1 MKKLTKKQKT
11 MISVVGVAVIVFG
24 GTYAYGQSQS
34 NKKRAEAKQELTV
47 STNKLAELDKQIVA
61 LLDSKDSNYLAK
73 DVKEEQITKL
83 KKQVETETTLKDT
96 ENLPKADYDTF
107 KKQSNAV
114 QQDIQKVETAYKTQ
128 TTVNGLF
135 KRTDKEV
142 AMNGSD
148 VKKDLTIADDLKK
161 ETVEQ
166 AKKEVYKDKSTV
178 PYDKTVN
185 ELLTN
190 AENQINQL
198 EKAKSE
204 VAKVYKD
211 GKVISTDT
219 KAYDT
224 AKAETDKVKNEKA
237 KKGLSDQLAKVKAD
251 IDKKAKEEA
260 DKKNQSSEAKKT
272 SQADGAK
279 QDNATTDT
287 PTADGTATAN
297 AENNATTDNGYTAN
311 GGATDNGNAGS
322 NGGGYTPPTGNGGG
336 STGGGSTNTP
346 SGNGGGGS
354 APSTTYDPMTPIGS
368 GGLYGSE
375 GAAHSAGMNAA
386 LAIQVQT
393 GVSKSVQIWEVK
405 YTDGRSAGWTYE
417 LV

>member
-11 MISVVGVAVIVFG
+11 TIISVVGVAVIAFG

-34 NKKRAEAKQELTV
+34 NKKLAEAKQELTV
-47 STNKLAELDKQIVA
+47 STNKLAELEKQIVA

-107 KKQSNAV
+107 KKQSKAV

-135 KRTDKEV
+135 KQTDKEV

-148 VKKDLTIADDLKK
+148 VKKDLPIADDLKK

-198 EKAKSE
+198 EKAKAE
-204 VAKVYKD
+204 VAKVYTD

-237 KKGLSDQLAKVKAD
+237 KKDLSDQLAKVKTD
-251 IDKKAKEEA
+251 IDKKAKEQA
-260 DKKNQSSEAKKT
+260 DKNNQSSDAKEA
-272 SQADGAK
+272 SQADGVK
-279 QDNATTDT
+279 QDNATANT
-287 PTADGTATAN
+287 PTADGTTTAN
-297 AENNATTDNGYTAN
+297 AGNNATADNGYSANGGVAADNGYT
-311 GGATDNGNAGS
+311 GS

-336 STGGGSTNTP
+336 STGGTNTQSP
-346 SGNGGGGS
+346 QAPTQPDNGNNTIVVNPDDIQGSSPNGTGG
-354 APSTTYDPMTPIGS
+354 DD
-368 GGLYGSE
+368 E
-375 GAAHSAGMNAA
+375 
-386 LAIQVQT
+386 
-393 GVSKSVQIWEVK
+393 WW
-405 YTDGRSAGWTYE
+405 GW
-417 LV
+417 